1 MPYYS
6 MKEYKLINFEKYSK
20 TNLMVIWLK
29 YHSVIRHMNSSRIQ
43 QVWVY
48 IRIRTMVIWNVGNYT
63 GNAIKKTSRKVIIH
77 LVLWVFIFSGDYIM
91 EVLIKATLQNV
102 SYVCINDFNDR
113 LFYIKQFC
121 SFNNIIYLDD
131 GNDYKNRSEV
141 FCKKQDYWYV
151 VYEGNLINNEYE
163 TKALYQLIFISKDT
177 LSPFHKEL

>member
-1 MPYYS
+1 
-6 MKEYKLINFEKYSK
+6 
-20 TNLMVIWLK
+20 
-29 YHSVIRHMNSSRIQ
+29 
-43 QVWVY
+43 
-48 IRIRTMVIWNVGNYT
+48 
-63 GNAIKKTSRKVIIH
+63 
-77 LVLWVFIFSGDYIM
+77 M

-131 GNDYKNRSEV
+131 GNDDKNRSGV

-151 VYEGNLINNEYE
+151 VYDGILSKDAYE
-163 TKALYQLIFISKDT
+163 TKTLYQLIFISKDT